1 MAAYTTN
8 AYKNEKRRQAKSLVR
23 EGMFVADYVQ
33 TKYSTIYKEAAQLY
47 NKINKLHPRKPDLR
61 RTTEYRE
68 WKNKTSIQQNKP
80 TTSIPRQKN
89 RQYVHIIHRDIPL
102 DIDPNIH
109 TDISITESPRPARE
123 TPQKTMELRIPLI
136 QLPTTP
142 KANQNPQESI
152 QTEYTETVIDE
163 RHNPSVPCQYT
174 ETVTDEE
181 NEILDTMYT
190 ETVIAEGDEPLN
202 PSMLDQVSPE
212 IIDKII
218 TDLQQDPNIKDMM
231 TDIENQMNMEE
242 ETTDLEIDIPD
253 IDDLL
258 EEELRNIIW

>member
-8 AYKNEKRRQAKSLVR
+8 AYKNEKRRQTKSLVR

-33 TKYSTIYKEAAQLY
+33 TKYSTIYKEAAESY
-47 NKINKLHPRKPDLR
+47 NQINKLHPRKPDLR
-61 RTTEYRE
+61 RTTEYRL

-80 TTSIPRQKN
+80 AISIPRQKT

-102 DIDPNIH
+102 DIDPNIP

-142 KANQNPQESI
+142 KAKQNPQEII
-152 QTEYTETVIDE
+152 QTEYTETA
-163 RHNPSVPCQYT
+163 N
-174 ETVTDEE
+174 DEE

-190 ETVIAEGDEPLN
+190 ETVIAEGDEPLS
-202 PSMLDQVSPE
+202 PSMLDEISPE
-212 IIDKII
+212 IIDKIV

-231 TDIENQMNMEE
+231 MNTENQMNMEE
-242 ETTDLEIDIPD
+242 EITDLEIDIPD

-258 EEELRNIIW
+258 EELQNIMW

>member
-1 MAAYTTN
+1 MAEYTTN
-8 AYKNEKRRQAKSLVR
+8 AYKNEKRRQAKTKVR
-23 EGMFVADYVQ
+23 EDMFVADYVQ

-47 NKINKLHPRKPDLR
+47 NQINKLHPRKPDLR
-61 RTTEYRE
+61 RTTEYRQ
-68 WKNKTSIQQNKP
+68 WKNKTSTQQNKP

-163 RHNPSVPCQYT
+163 
-174 ETVTDEE
+174 E
-181 NEILDTMYT
+181 NEILDTLYT

-231 TDIENQMNMEE
+231 TDIENQIIMEE

-258 EEELRNIIW
+258 EKELRNIMW

>member
-33 TKYSTIYKEAAQLY
+33 TKYSTIYKEAAELY
-47 NKINKLHPRKPDLR
+47 NHINKLHPRKPDLR
-61 RTTEYRE
+61 RTTEYRL
-68 WKNKTSIQQNKP
+68 WKNKTAIQQNKP
-80 TTSIPRQKN
+80 TTSIPRQKI

-102 DIDPNIH
+102 DIDPNIP
-109 TDISITESPRPARE
+109 TDISITESPRPVRE

-142 KANQNPQESI
+142 KAKQNPQEII
-152 QTEYTETVIDE
+152 QTGYTETVIDE
-163 RHNPSVPCQYT
+163 RHSPSIPGQYT
-174 ETVTDEE
+174 ETVNDEE

-190 ETVIAEGDEPLN
+190 ETVIAEGDEPLS
-202 PSMLDQVSPE
+202 PSMLDEISPE

-231 TDIENQMNMEE
+231 MNIENQMNVEE
-242 ETTDLEIDIPD
+242 EITDLEIDIPD

-258 EEELRNIIW
+258 EEELQNIMW